1 MACGI
6 LYNDA
11 IVIATVKNVDGVGV
25 LDLPFPIY
33 GYDVVRSGAFVTHSL
48 DQLIGQEVMA
58 KVDFRIEDEKEVKK
72 FAGYL
77 GDPKKAAKY
86 EAHYPSKEDFCAA
99 LSLKK

>member
-1 MACGI
+1 MACGL
-6 LYNDA
+6 LYRDA
-11 IVIATVKNVDGVGV
+11 IVITTVKKVDDNYV
-25 LDLPFPIY
+25 LDLPFKTY
-33 GYDVVRSGAFVTHSL
+33 GQDVVRNGEMVTYSL
-48 DQLIGQEVMA
+48 EKLEGMEVMA